1 MLKPKLLLATA
12 LLLAAHSLAA
22 SDWQP
27 YPDTLA
33 TFNYSQDTLDAH
45 WQDLTGGFRGPL
57 PTADTLQADAQRWPE
72 LYELTRQHLKT
83 ISETHPNLAFFAEGE
98 PSDHFE
104 EYAAQLRRTW
114 SLLFNGRFQ
123 EARDLGLA
131 LGPAGYFP
139 ALYAQALYATL
150 VESDEQARQ
159 RLLDDVIVRTREI
172 MPLAPDHP
180 MIRFGNAY
188 GKAQILEP
196 LSASE
201 AVATGYTSEVK
212 DTLTSLLQENPDNIY
227 ALTLYAGVQAGII
240 DKAGS
245 LVARLTFGAKQ
256 SAMEQLFENA
266 LDLAP
271 HYPAVYYEYAR
282 ARLKVDGKDGRSE
295 ALALLEKTD
304 NMAPDSAEEALILR
318 ATQRLQHELVN
329 GK

>member
-1 MLKPKLLLATA
+1 MIKSKLLLAAA
-12 LLLAAHSLAA
+12 LVLAAQSLAA

-33 TFNYSQDTLDAH
+33 AFSYSQDTLDDH

-57 PTADTLQADAQRWPE
+57 PTAETLRADAQRWPK
-72 LYELTRQHLKT
+72 LYELTRQHLTT
-83 ISETHPNLAFFAEGE
+83 ISDTHPHLAFLAEGE

-114 SLLFNGRFQ
+114 SMLFNGQFQ
-123 EARDLGLA
+123 EARELGLA

-150 VESDEQARQ
+150 LETDEQARQ
-159 RLLDDVIVRTREI
+159 RLLEDVIARTRDI

-188 GKAQILEP
+188 GKARILEP

-212 DTLTSLLQENPDNIY
+212 DTLTGLLQENPDNIY

-240 DKAGS
+240 DAAGS
-245 LVARLTFGAKQ
+245 LVARLTFGAKE
-256 SAMEQLFENA
+256 SSMEELFENA

-282 ARLKVDGKDGRSE
+282 ARLKVDGEDGRSE
-295 ALALLEKTD
+295 ALALLDKTSD
-304 NMAPDSAEEALILR
+304 MAPGSAEEALILR
-318 ATQRLQHELVN
+318 ASQRLHQQLSN
-329 GK
+329 GE